1 MTSSDKRTLA
11 WRLILV
17 PLLLMAMAIWQ
28 GQRADAHRTL
38 LLEDKAQ
45 LHGFIAQVAH
55 MEAVNDS
62 RHVAF
67 NGKSYEP
74 YVAHSLAYNR
84 LDYVE
89 RELGFANV
97 GTWLAHFSL
106 RFSGLLTLLGV
117 ASLLAFHWAG
127 KAALVSR
134 ARLVQLF
141 FTVSQVL
148 PVVLVACI
156 LLLTLT
162 AVLEIGYEALWLF
175 ALQSTSA
182 GVIKLQLLVGFLM
195 LAMLWPLYRL
205 PGQLKNMLQ
214 LFKAEPHDIYGGEL
228 TEQQAPVMWAR
239 VRGLAKRL
247 EALEPDNIVVGFLDG
262 FYVTSSDV
270 LLHPSGRQLQG
281 RTLYLPLPLL
291 AVLSRSESDAVIAH
305 ELAHFSGEDTEYS
318 MRFMPIYQGA
328 GRNIGVIGEH
338 MEAGVLQGLLT
349 LPAYAL
355 AVHFMQRFDF
365 AVSHWSRKRELL
377 ADAAGARIGG
387 PQAVVDSL
395 VRIGALEAL
404 IDHHLV
410 ELCRNPQAWPEDL
423 LAATLEY
430 LATQDIRLSDE
441 ELTGELGHPCDSHPP
456 TRQRIQALG
465 LPVEAAGGGQA
476 LRPVVPAQALACLA
490 EQLPDLKA
498 LSRELSVA
506 IGNRLLEQRNEVQEY
521 LRARAE
527 AVAGDCVLH
536 EGAHWRGW
544 LLVAVCIACL
554 GAALWVGF
562 GVQVQHA
569 KPGLVSFLNFSA
581 FAIAAAGFCVGVLGW
596 RMVRRTATPAMILTP
611 HAVQFANTPE
621 PIALHQFDQYG
632 IKVSPQ
638 LSVLLKLADDAPLPV
653 FHKRRFWEPD
663 AKLDAKTRW
672 VSLALGRW
680 SVGGKG
686 LKAGELAE
694 LIERYLEAGAARQ
707 ALQAFEETPSGLPG
721 EGR

>member
-1 MTSSDKRTLA
+1 MTSRDKRILA
-11 WRLILV
+11 WRLVLL
-17 PLLLMAMAIWQ
+17 PLLLIAMAVWQ
-28 GQRADAHRTL
+28 VQRADAHRTL

-45 LHGFIAQVAH
+45 LHGFIAETAH

-62 RHVAF
+62 RRVQF
-67 NGKSYEP
+67 NGKAYEP
-74 YVAHSLAYNR
+74 YVARSLAYNR
-84 LDYVE
+84 LYYVD
-89 RELGFANV
+89 RELGFAKV

-106 RFSGLLTLLGV
+106 RFSILLTLLGV

-134 ARLVQLF
+134 DRLVRLF

-162 AVLEIGYEALWLF
+162 VVLEIGYEALWVF
-175 ALQSTSA
+175 ALQQTSA

-205 PGQLKNMLQ
+205 PGQLKNMSQ
-214 LFKAEPHDIYGGEL
+214 LFKNEPLDIYGGEL
-228 TEQQAPVMWAR
+228 TEQQAPALWAR
-239 VRGLAKRL
+239 VRGLAKQM

-270 LLHPSGRQLQG
+270 LLHPGNRRLEG

-291 AVLSRSESDAVIAH
+291 AVISRNESDAVIAH

-328 GRNIGVIGEH
+328 GRNIGVVGEH

-355 AVHFMQRFDF
+355 AVHFMQRFDG
-365 AVSHWSRKRELL
+365 AVSHWSRQRELL
-377 ADAAGARIGG
+377 ADAAGARIAG

-395 VRIGALEAL
+395 VRISALEVL
-404 IDHHLV
+404 IDQHQT
-410 ELCRNPQAWPEDL
+410 ELCRVPEAWPEDL
-423 LAATLEY
+423 LVATLDY
-430 LATQDIRLSDE
+430 LATQAICLPDDE
-441 ELTGELGHPCDSHPP
+441 LADGLGHPTDSHPP
-456 TRQRIQALG
+456 TRERIEALG
-465 LPVEAAGGGQA
+465 LSVQDVRGSEA
-476 LRPVVPAQALACLA
+476 LRPVVAAQALACLA
-490 EQLPDLKA
+490 ELLPDLKA
-498 LSRELSVA
+498 LSLELSAA
-506 IGNRLLEQRNEVQEY
+506 IGSRLLEQRNEVHEY

-527 AVAGDCVLH
+527 AVTGTCVLH
-536 EGAHWRGW
+536 EGAQWRGR
-544 LLVAVCIACL
+544 LLVVVCIACL
-554 GAALWVGF
+554 GAALWVRF
-562 GVQVQHA
+562 GLHVQSA
-569 KPGLVSFLNFSA
+569 KPGLVSFLNYSA
-581 FAIAAAGFCVGVLGW
+581 LAIAAVGVWVGVMGW
-596 RMVRRTATPAMILTP
+596 RMVRRAATPAMVLTP
-611 HAVQFANTPE
+611 HCVQFANTPE

-632 IKVSPQ
+632 IKVTPQ
-638 LSVLLKLADDAPLPV
+638 LSVMLKLADDAPLPV

-663 AKLDAKTRW
+663 ARFDAKTRW

-680 SVGGKG
+680 SMEGKG

-694 LIERYLEAGAARQ
+694 LVERYLEAGAARQ
-707 ALQAFEETPSGLPG
+707 ALEEFEAAPSDVSGAG
-721 EGR
+721 A

>member
-1 MTSSDKRTLA
+1 MTSRDKRILA
-11 WRLILV
+11 WRLALL
-17 PLLLMAMAIWQ
+17 PLLLMAIAIWQ
-28 GQRADAHRTL
+28 GHRADAHRTL
-38 LLEDKAQ
+38 LLEEKAH
-45 LHGFIAQVAH
+45 LHSFIADMAH

-62 RHVAF
+62 RRVQF

-74 YVAHSLAYNR
+74 YVAHSLANNW
-84 LDYVE
+84 LDTVE
-89 RELGFANV
+89 HELSFARV
-97 GTWLAHFSL
+97 GAWLPHFSV
-106 RFSGLLTLLGV
+106 RFSILLTLLGV

-127 KAALVSR
+127 KAAMVSR
-134 ARLVQLF
+134 DRLVRLF
-141 FTVSQVL
+141 LTVSQVL

-162 AVLEIGYEALWLF
+162 VVLEIGYEALWLF
-175 ALQSTSA
+175 ALEQTSS

-214 LFKAEPHDIYGGEL
+214 LFKTEPLDIYGGEL
-228 TEQQAPVMWAR
+228 TEQQAPALWAR
-239 VRGLAKRL
+239 VRDLAKRL
-247 EALEPDNIVVGFLDG
+247 EALEPENIVVGFLDG

-270 LLHPSGRQLQG
+270 LLHPGERRLQG

-328 GRNIGVIGEH
+328 GRNIGVVGEH
-338 MEAGVLQGLLT
+338 MEGGLLQGLLT
-349 LPAYAL
+349 MPAYAL

-387 PQAVVDSL
+387 PQALVDSL
-395 VRIGALEAL
+395 MRISALEAL
-404 IDHHLV
+404 IDHHQA
-410 ELCRNPQAWPEDL
+410 ELCMRPQEWPEDL

-430 LATQDIRLSDE
+430 LATQRLCLPDDE
-441 ELTGELGHPCDSHPP
+441 LADELGHPTDSHPP

-465 LPVEAAGGGQA
+465 LSVEDVRGGAA

-490 EQLPDLKA
+490 EQVPDLTV
-498 LSRELSVA
+498 LSRELGAA
-506 IGNRLLEQRNEVQEY
+506 IGSRLQQQRNEVHEY
-521 LRARAE
+521 LQARAE
-527 AVAGDCVLH
+527 AVEGDCIIH
-536 EGAHWRGW
+536 EGAQWRGR

-554 GAALWVGF
+554 GAALWVRF
-562 GVQVQHA
+562 GLNVQGA
-569 KPGLVSFLNFSA
+569 KPGLVSFLNLSA
-581 FAIAAAGFCVGVLGW
+581 LLIVAAGMWVGVMGW
-596 RMVRRTATPAMILTP
+596 RMVRRAATPAMVLTP
-611 HAVQFANTPE
+611 LSVQFANTPE
-621 PIALHQFDQYG
+621 PIALHLFDQYG

-638 LSVLLKLADDAPLPV
+638 LSVVLKLADDAPLPV

-663 AKLDAKTRW
+663 AKLDVKTRW

-680 SVGGKG
+680 SVNGKG

-694 LIERYLEAGAARQ
+694 LVERYLEAGAARQ
-707 ALQAFEETPSGLPG
+707 ALQEYEATPSGLSG
-721 EGR
+721 GGT